1 MINNDKDFPKNDD
14 IFGASKDPII
24 PEAKIIVGKIPAF
37 ISEVILLNRFS
48 VLSAIQD
55 GTKVVKP

>member
-48 VLSAIQD
+48 VLSAI
-55 GTKVVKP
+55 